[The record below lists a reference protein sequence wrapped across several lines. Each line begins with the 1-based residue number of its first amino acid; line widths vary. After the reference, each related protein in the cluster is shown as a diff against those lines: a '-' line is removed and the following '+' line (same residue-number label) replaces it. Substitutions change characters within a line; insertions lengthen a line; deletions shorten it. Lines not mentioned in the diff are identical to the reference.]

1 MSIDTQLQNSQQ
13 FADKSAIKY
22 DIVHQIPGRIRLR
35 VPLLADDLNYAHRL
49 QKLLASDSRCGTV
62 RLNRFCSSV
71 AINYQSQGAEIPKF
85 IFDLLHQAKVR
96 KLERGEN
103 HLFSWRSQELSV
115 IANSGVKLPAVATI
129 LALLGR
135 VFPIPTAIIALTVG
149 LATVPI
155 FQRAVVSVTQKG
167 KLNIDCL
174 DFLAIALTAAQGNLL
189 TPALVITL
197 HEIGDLIRDRTARVT
212 ENQAADLSSSLGN
225 YAWVEQPDGA
235 KKRILATEVQPQDTV
250 IVYPGEQISV
260 DGKILQGKA
269 LIDQQ
274 NLTGESLP
282 VLRQPGEA
290 VYAST
295 LVREGEIYIQAQR
308 VGAATRAG
316 ASIALVQQA
325 PVYDTRMGNYAGA
338 IAEKTVLPALIVAVM
353 VLAATRNPSRAASI
367 LTLDFVTGIR
377 VCLPTTF
384 LAALHHA
391 TRHGVL
397 IRSGRALEK
406 LAAVDTLVFDKT
418 GTLTKGAIEVVQ
430 VATVS
435 DGISQDKLLK
445 LAAAAEQRLTHPV
458 AEAVVKYAQAQGLE
472 ILPRQEFVYELG
484 LGVRAVI
491 EGDEV
496 IVGSDRFLQ
505 QCGIVFD
512 DKDCN
517 STLNYKISAKDAV
530 LYVGVN
536 QEFQGIIAYTDP
548 LRAESAAVIAKLQSE
563 YNMDIHLLT
572 GDNQQRA
579 LAVGEQ
585 LHLSASQVHA
595 EALPEQK
602 AEIIQKIHDSG
613 KTVAFTGDGLNDSIA
628 LSYADVAIS
637 FGGGS
642 DVARETAD
650 VVLMDDNLTSFLEAM
665 AIARET
671 QAVIKQNINL
681 VMLPNLAALGIATTV
696 GLHPLAATIIHNGSA
711 IASGLN
717 ALRPL
722 MHQDPPRITEKKIQ
736 L

>member
-1 MSIDTQLQNSQQ
+1 MSMDTQLQKSQQ
-13 FADKSAIKY
+13 FPDKSAIKY

-49 QKLLASDSRCGTV
+49 QELLASDSRCGTIRV
-62 RLNRFCSSV
+62 NPFCSSV
-71 AINYQSQGAEIPKF
+71 AINYQSQGAEIPEF
-85 IFDLLHQAKVR
+85 IFNLLHQAKVR

-103 HLFSWRSQELSV
+103 DLFSWRSQELAIS
-115 IANSGVKLPAVATI
+115 NSSGVKLPAVATV
-129 LALLGR
+129 LAVLGR
-135 VFPIPTAIIALTVG
+135 IFPIPRAIIALTVG

-155 FQRAVVSVTQKG
+155 FQRAVVSVTQRG

-174 DFLAIALTAAQGNLL
+174 DFLAVTLTAAQGNLL

-212 ENQAADLSSSLGN
+212 ENQAADLCSSLGH

-260 DGKILQGKA
+260 DGKILQGTA

-295 LVREGEIYIQAQR
+295 LVREGQIYIQTQR

-316 ASIALVQQA
+316 ASIELVQQA
-325 PVYDTRMGNYAGA
+325 PVYDTRMGNYAAA
-338 IAEKTVLPALIVAVM
+338 IAEKTVLPALIVSGL

-435 DGISQDKLLK
+435 DGISQHRLLK

-472 ILPRQEFVYELG
+472 ILPREEFVYEIG

-491 EGDEV
+491 DGDEV
-496 IVGSDRFLQ
+496 IVGSDRFLH
-505 QCGIVFD
+505 QCGIVID
-512 DKDCN
+512 SEDVT
-517 STLNYKISAKDAV
+517 STLNYSISAKDAV

-548 LRAESAAVIAKLQSE
+548 LRAESAAVIAQLQSQ

-572 GDNQQRA
+572 GDTQQRA

-585 LHLSASQVHA
+585 LHLSSSQVHA

-602 AEIIQKIHDSG
+602 AEIIQKIHNSG

-681 VMLPNLAALGIATTV
+681 VMLPNLAGLGIATTV

-722 MHQDPPRITEKKIQ
+722 MHQDPPRITDKKIQ